1 MRTVQKALFLFLISL
16 TILVSFIACSKAEQE
31 QETSEP
37 LEAVSAATDYTQVVS
52 SSVAIQERALRDR
65 VIGSG
70 TVQGQREVSI
80 KARVSGEIEEISIG
94 LGSTLTA
101 GDTLLTIDDTIASFN
116 LSQLEKQYENALKQ
130 QSVNEKLFASGAIS
144 LSQLNQGTS
153 SLDGLSAQLEQAKNN
168 VTNSRVS
175 TPISGSV
182 AEITKFV
189 KGDLLQAGTQIARI
203 VDLEHLRVTLAIG
216 QAQLFLIKEGAQA
229 EITIRTPNETIVA
242 EGVVSAISAS
252 SDSRTGSW
260 TVYVDFDNPRPDL
273 LKAGITADVTIF
285 NADAPLYT
293 VVPNGAM
300 VNRNGK
306 QYIFVVEGDNA
317 SLREVAVVDQFGDL
331 TAIESKDAS
340 SSLVGE
346 RVLVSSLSRLIDGS
360 AISTPLQ

>member
-1 MRTVQKALFLFLISL
+1 MRKAQRTFLFTLISFTL
-16 TILVSFIACSKAEQE
+16 IASLLSCSKVEQE
-31 QETSEP
+31 QEVKEP
-37 LEAVSAATDYTQVVS
+37 LEAVSAATDYTQIVS
-52 SSVAIQERALRDR
+52 SSVAIEKRALRDR

-80 KARVSGEIEEISIG
+80 KARVSGEIEDISIE
-94 LGSTLTA
+94 LGNTLTA
-101 GDTLLTIDDTIASFN
+101 GDTLLIIDNTIASLN
-116 LSQLEKQYENALKQ
+116 LSQLEKQYENAVKQ
-130 QSVNEKLFASGAIS
+130 QAVNEKLFASGAIS
-144 LSQLNQGTS
+144 LSQLNQGKS
-153 SLDGLSAQLEQAKNN
+153 SLDGLAAQMEQARNN
-168 VTNSRVS
+168 VTNSRVT

-182 AEITKFV
+182 AEITKLV
-189 KGDLLQAGTQIARI
+189 EGDLLQAGSQIARI

-216 QAQLFLIKEGAQA
+216 QAQLFLIKEGAPA
-229 EITIRTPNETIVA
+229 EITIRTPTETIVA
-242 EGVVSAISAS
+242 EGLVSAISAS

-260 TVYVDFDNPRPDL
+260 TVYVDFDNPRPDI

-285 NADAPLYT
+285 NNDAPLYT

-306 QYIFVVEGDNA
+306 QYIFVVDGSNA
-317 SLREVAVVDQFGDL
+317 SLQEVTVVDQFGDL

-340 SSLVGE
+340 SPLLGE